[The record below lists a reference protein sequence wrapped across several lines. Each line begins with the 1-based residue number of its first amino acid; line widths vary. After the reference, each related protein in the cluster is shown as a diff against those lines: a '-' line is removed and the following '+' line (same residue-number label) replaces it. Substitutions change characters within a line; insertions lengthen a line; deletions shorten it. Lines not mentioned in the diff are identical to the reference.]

1 MSSGQPVNNIADMKK
16 VRDRYINNLDLEI
29 ENNDYNLKQNKK
41 FLFTGVTSKLKDYRT
56 VDEKLKDVYKLKT
69 DLRNDLL
76 EITDGSNAQQ
86 IVNSLADNDVIFLA
100 QNIENIKT
108 DIKKKF
114 KYGVLSDLFLDYFNK
129 YTQLQNKN
137 YGLLNPFYETT
148 LDNISNKI
156 NSINNVIINTM
167 DIDYLKQA
175 LENVKNEEPQKYN
188 DLLKRLNLIENQI
201 NYVNFHKDNIEDMT
215 NEEKREF
222 DNIVQ
227 TLPSQQ
233 FMQDVAD
240 ELNEDIS
247 RDRKI
252 EVLAELKNKMQSKS
266 DYNPPNEDPES
277 LRKLLTMDEIR
288 GLKLNDLKQ
297 YINYLSSYLD
307 KDSIYQNAMTKL
319 KTTKI
324 KQDYKDFFNEFNDDL
339 YSSGLPTYWD
349 WELGNQGA
357 NKDEKK
363 YKSDINDF
371 LQQQYEETGRYQ
383 EPLKLEMMTEKEKEQ
398 EPFISLK
405 RYFKYIYDNLQ
416 DNEPYKEKIDKIL
429 NSKSFTGN
437 KPFISFINQYNDEL
451 YKTGIKTF
459 KDWKQEN
466 QRTGK
471 GVLYT
476 NNKKIRMKGRGI
488 TIDKIDYKNSINQ
501 DKKFLYFGKYLIDK
515 NKLEHN
521 NVLSLKSKKG
531 TLIKSD
537 ILNNKIKDILLEFI
551 KQGKLNYD
559 EYYNL
564 SNEEKNYIYDLYK
577 QSNLIDKLNIK
588 SPDKSENDKIIDRF
602 LILKGQL
609 NAGNDSLD
617 LIKEFK
623 LILLKLKNMK
633 LLPKNEVNNML
644 ELLLSLGY

>member
-1 MSSGQPVNNIADMKK
+1 MSSGQPVNNIQEMKK
-16 VRDRYINNLDLEI
+16 IRDRYIKNLDLEI
-29 ENNDYNLKQNKK
+29 ENNDFNLQQNKK
-41 FLFTGVTSKLKDYRT
+41 FLMSGVVPSKIKDYRT
-56 VDEKLKDVYKLKT
+56 IDEKLSDVYKLKT

-76 EITDGSNAQQ
+76 DITDGSNAQK

-114 KYGVLSDLFLDYFNK
+114 KYGVLSDIFLDYFNK

-137 YGLLNPFYETT
+137 YGLLNPFYETK
-148 LDNISNKI
+148 LDEISNKI
-156 NSINNVIINTM
+156 NSINNVIIDNM
-167 DIDYLKQA
+167 DLDYLKNI
-175 LENVKNEEPQKYN
+175 LEKYKNEQPQKYN
-188 DLLKRLNLIENQI
+188 DILKKLNLIENQI
-201 NYVNFHKDNIEDMT
+201 NFVNFHKDNIEDMT
-215 NEEKREF
+215 NEEKKEF
-222 DNIVQ
+222 DDIVE

-233 FMQDVAD
+233 FIINKAD
-240 ELNEDIS
+240 ELKEDIT
-247 RDRKI
+247 RDRLTEI
-252 EVLAELKNKMQSKS
+252 LEEIKNEISPIS
-266 DYNPPNEDPES
+266 YNPPNEDPEE
-277 LRKLLTMDEIR
+277 LKKLLPMDEIKLLT
-288 GLKLNDLKQ
+288 LKELKT
-297 YINYLSSYLD
+297 YLRYLD
-307 KDSIYQNAMTKL
+307 DYSDKNSPYKTRINNLTKV
-319 KTTKI
+319 KTTKGDI
-324 KQDYKDFFNEFNDDL
+324 IDFFDEFNELL
-339 YSSGLPTYWD
+339 YESGYPSYYD
-349 WELGNQGA
+349 WSYYAKNKSKTDYEKEINKYATEKGINQPLL
-357 NKDEKK
+357 N
-363 YKSDINDF
+363 I
-371 LQQQYEETGRYQ
+371 Q
-383 EPLKLEMMTEKEKEQ
+383 EPETLEEYKTNYFIDFGEMPSPEEEQ
-398 EPFISLK
+398 LFIKSKSSLK
-405 RYFKYIYDNLQ
+405 
-416 DNEPYKEKIDKIL
+416 
-429 NSKSFTGN
+429 
-437 KPFISFINQYNDEL
+437 
-451 YKTGIKTF
+451 KTEQK
-459 KDWKQEN
+459 
-466 QRTGK
+466 GK
-471 GVLYT
+471 GVIYT
-476 NNKKIRMKGRGI
+476 NKKKIKMKGRGI

-609 NAGNDSLD
+609 NAGNDSLE

-633 LLPKNEVNNML
+633 MLPKNEVNNML

>member
-1 MSSGQPVNNIADMKK
+1 MSSGQPVNNIQEMKK
-16 VRDRYINNLDLEI
+16 IRDRYIKNLDLEI
-29 ENNDYNLKQNKK
+29 ENNDFNLQQNKK
-41 FLFTGVTSKLKDYRT
+41 FLMSGVVPSKIKDYRT
-56 VDEKLKDVYKLKT
+56 IDEKLSDVYKLKT

-76 EITDGSNAQQ
+76 DITDGSNAQK

-114 KYGVLSDLFLDYFNK
+114 KYGVLSDIFLDYFNK

-137 YGLLNPFYETT
+137 YGLLNPFYETK
-148 LDNISNKI
+148 LDEISNKI
-156 NSINNVIINTM
+156 NSINNVIIDNM
-167 DIDYLKQA
+167 DLDYLKNI
-175 LENVKNEEPQKYN
+175 LEKYKNEQPQKYN
-188 DLLKRLNLIENQI
+188 DILKKLNLIENQI
-201 NYVNFHKDNIEDMT
+201 NFVNFHKDNIEDMT
-215 NEEKREF
+215 NEEKKEF
-222 DNIVQ
+222 DDIVE

-233 FMQDVAD
+233 FIINKAD
-240 ELNEDIS
+240 ELKEDIT
-247 RDRKI
+247 RDRLTEI
-252 EVLAELKNKMQSKS
+252 LEEIKNEISPIS
-266 DYNPPNEDPES
+266 YNPPNEDPEE
-277 LRKLLTMDEIR
+277 LKKLLAMDEIKLLT
-288 GLKLNDLKQ
+288 LKELKT
-297 YINYLSSYLD
+297 YLRYLDDYLD
-307 KDSIYQNAMTKL
+307 KNSPYKTRINNLTKV
-319 KTTKI
+319 KTTKGDI
-324 KQDYKDFFNEFNDDL
+324 IDFFDEFNELL
-339 YSSGLPTYWD
+339 YESGYPSYYD
-349 WELGNQGA
+349 WSYYA
-357 NKDEKK
+357 KNKSKTDYEKK
-363 YKSDINDF
+363 INKYATEKGINQP
-371 LQQQYEETGRYQ
+371 LLNIQ
-383 EPLKLEMMTEKEKEQ
+383 EPETLEEYKTNYFIDFGEMPSPEEEQ
-398 EPFISLK
+398 LFIKSKSSLK
-405 RYFKYIYDNLQ
+405 
-416 DNEPYKEKIDKIL
+416 
-429 NSKSFTGN
+429 
-437 KPFISFINQYNDEL
+437 
-451 YKTGIKTF
+451 KTEQK
-459 KDWKQEN
+459 
-466 QRTGK
+466 GK
-471 GVLYT
+471 GVIYT
-476 NNKKIRMKGRGI
+476 NKKKIKMKGRGI

-609 NAGNDSLD
+609 NAGNDSLE

-633 LLPKNEVNNML
+633 MLPKNEVNNML

>member
-1 MSSGQPVNNIADMKK
+1 MSSGQPVNNIQEMKK
-16 VRDRYINNLDLEI
+16 IRDRYIKNLDLEI
-29 ENNDYNLKQNKK
+29 ENNDFNLQQNKK
-41 FLFTGVTSKLKDYRT
+41 FLMSGVVPSKIKDYRT
-56 VDEKLKDVYKLKT
+56 IDEKLSDVYKLKT

-76 EITDGSNAQQ
+76 DITDGSNAQK

-114 KYGVLSDLFLDYFNK
+114 KYGVLSDIFLDYFNK

-137 YGLLNPFYETT
+137 YGLLNPFYETK
-148 LDNISNKI
+148 LDEISNKI
-156 NSINNVIINTM
+156 NSINNVIIDNM
-167 DIDYLKQA
+167 DLDYLKNI
-175 LENVKNEEPQKYN
+175 LEKYKNEQPQKYN
-188 DLLKRLNLIENQI
+188 DILKKLNLIENQI
-201 NYVNFHKDNIEDMT
+201 NFVNFHKDNIEDMT
-215 NEEKREF
+215 NEEKKEF
-222 DNIVQ
+222 DDIVE

-233 FMQDVAD
+233 FIINKAD
-240 ELNEDIS
+240 ELKEDIT
-247 RDRKI
+247 RDRLTEI
-252 EVLAELKNKMQSKS
+252 LEEIKNEISPIS
-266 DYNPPNEDPES
+266 YNPPNEDPEE
-277 LRKLLTMDEIR
+277 LKKLLPMDEIKLLT
-288 GLKLNDLKQ
+288 LKELKT
-297 YINYLSSYLD
+297 YLRYLD
-307 KDSIYQNAMTKL
+307 DYSDKNSPYKTRINNLTKV
-319 KTTKI
+319 KTTKGDI
-324 KQDYKDFFNEFNDDL
+324 IDFFDEFNELL
-339 YSSGLPTYWD
+339 YESGLPSYYD
-349 WELGNQGA
+349 WSYYA
-357 NKDEKK
+357 KNKSKTDYEKK
-363 YKSDINDF
+363 INKYATEKGINQP
-371 LQQQYEETGRYQ
+371 LLNIQ
-383 EPLKLEMMTEKEKEQ
+383 EPETLEEYKTNYFIDFGEMPSPEEEQ
-398 EPFISLK
+398 LFIKSKSSLK
-405 RYFKYIYDNLQ
+405 
-416 DNEPYKEKIDKIL
+416 
-429 NSKSFTGN
+429 
-437 KPFISFINQYNDEL
+437 
-451 YKTGIKTF
+451 KTEQK
-459 KDWKQEN
+459 
-466 QRTGK
+466 GK
-471 GVLYT
+471 GVIYT
-476 NNKKIRMKGRGI
+476 NKKKIKMKGRGI

-609 NAGNDSLD
+609 NAGNDSLE

-633 LLPKNEVNNML
+633 MLPKNEVNNML

>member
-1 MSSGQPVNNIADMKK
+1 MSSGQPVNNIQEMKK
-16 VRDRYINNLDLEI
+16 IRDRYIKNLDLEI
-29 ENNDYNLKQNKK
+29 ENNDFNLQQNKK
-41 FLFTGVTSKLKDYRT
+41 FLMSGVVPSKIKDYRT
-56 VDEKLKDVYKLKT
+56 IDEKLSDVYKLKT

-76 EITDGSNAQQ
+76 DITDGSNAQK

-114 KYGVLSDLFLDYFNK
+114 KYGVLSDIFLDYFNK

-137 YGLLNPFYETT
+137 YGLLNPFYETK
-148 LDNISNKI
+148 LDEISNKI
-156 NSINNVIINTM
+156 NSINNVIIDNM
-167 DIDYLKQA
+167 DLDYLKNI
-175 LENVKNEEPQKYN
+175 LEKYKNEQPQKYN
-188 DLLKRLNLIENQI
+188 DILKKLNLIENQI
-201 NYVNFHKDNIEDMT
+201 NFVNFHKDNIEDMT
-215 NEEKREF
+215 NEEKKEF
-222 DNIVQ
+222 DDIVE

-233 FMQDVAD
+233 FIINKAD
-240 ELNEDIS
+240 ELKEDIT
-247 RDRKI
+247 RDRLTEI
-252 EVLAELKNKMQSKS
+252 LEEIKNEISPIS
-266 DYNPPNEDPES
+266 YNPPNEDPEE
-277 LRKLLTMDEIR
+277 LKKLLAMDEIKLLT
-288 GLKLNDLKQ
+288 LKELKT
-297 YINYLSSYLD
+297 YLRYLDDYLD
-307 KDSIYQNAMTKL
+307 KNSPYKTRINNLTKV
-319 KTTKI
+319 KTTKGDI
-324 KQDYKDFFNEFNDDL
+324 IDFFDEFNELL
-339 YSSGLPTYWD
+339 YESGYPSYYD
-349 WELGNQGA
+349 WSYYAKNKSKTDYEKEINKYATEKGINQPLL
-357 NKDEKK
+357 N
-363 YKSDINDF
+363 I
-371 LQQQYEETGRYQ
+371 Q
-383 EPLKLEMMTEKEKEQ
+383 EPETLEEYKTNYFIDFGEMPSPEEEQ
-398 EPFISLK
+398 LFIKSKSSLK
-405 RYFKYIYDNLQ
+405 
-416 DNEPYKEKIDKIL
+416 
-429 NSKSFTGN
+429 
-437 KPFISFINQYNDEL
+437 
-451 YKTGIKTF
+451 KTEQK
-459 KDWKQEN
+459 
-466 QRTGK
+466 GK
-471 GVLYT
+471 GVIYT
-476 NNKKIRMKGRGI
+476 NKKKIKMKGRGI

-609 NAGNDSLD
+609 NAGNDSLE

-633 LLPKNEVNNML
+633 MLPKNEVNNML

>member
-1 MSSGQPVNNIADMKK
+1 MSSGQPVNNIQEMKK
-16 VRDRYINNLDLEI
+16 IRDRYIKNLDLEI
-29 ENNDYNLKQNKK
+29 ENNDFNLQQNKK
-41 FLFTGVTSKLKDYRT
+41 FLMSGVVPSKIKDYRT
-56 VDEKLKDVYKLKT
+56 IDEKLSDVYKLKT

-76 EITDGSNAQQ
+76 DITDGSNAQK

-114 KYGVLSDLFLDYFNK
+114 KYGVLSDIFLDYFNK

-137 YGLLNPFYETT
+137 YGLLNPFYETK
-148 LDNISNKI
+148 LDEISNKI
-156 NSINNVIINTM
+156 NSINNVIIDNM
-167 DIDYLKQA
+167 DLDYLKNI
-175 LENVKNEEPQKYN
+175 LEKYKNEQPQKYN
-188 DLLKRLNLIENQI
+188 DILKKLNLIENQI
-201 NYVNFHKDNIEDMT
+201 NFVNFHKDNIEDMT
-215 NEEKREF
+215 NEEKKEF
-222 DNIVQ
+222 DDIVE

-233 FMQDVAD
+233 FIINKAD
-240 ELNEDIS
+240 ELKEDIT
-247 RDRKI
+247 RDRLTEI
-252 EVLAELKNKMQSKS
+252 LEEIKNEISPIS
-266 DYNPPNEDPES
+266 YNPPNEDPEE
-277 LRKLLTMDEIR
+277 LKKLLAMDEIKLLT
-288 GLKLNDLKQ
+288 LKELKT
-297 YINYLSSYLD
+297 YLRYLDDYLD
-307 KDSIYQNAMTKL
+307 KNSPYKTRINNLTKV
-319 KTTKI
+319 KTTKGDI
-324 KQDYKDFFNEFNDDL
+324 IDFFDEFNELL
-339 YSSGLPTYWD
+339 YKSGLPSYFD
-349 WELGNQGA
+349 WAYYAKNKSKTDYEKEINKYATEKGINQPLL
-357 NKDEKK
+357 N
-363 YKSDINDF
+363 I
-371 LQQQYEETGRYQ
+371 Q
-383 EPLKLEMMTEKEKEQ
+383 EPETLEEYKTNYFIDFGEMPSPEEEQ
-398 EPFISLK
+398 LFIKSKSSLK
-405 RYFKYIYDNLQ
+405 
-416 DNEPYKEKIDKIL
+416 
-429 NSKSFTGN
+429 
-437 KPFISFINQYNDEL
+437 
-451 YKTGIKTF
+451 KTEQK
-459 KDWKQEN
+459 
-466 QRTGK
+466 GK
-471 GVLYT
+471 GVIYT
-476 NNKKIRMKGRGI
+476 NKKKIKMKGRGI
-488 TIDKIDYKNSINQ
+488 SIDKIDYKNSINQ

-609 NAGNDSLD
+609 NAGNDSLE

-633 LLPKNEVNNML
+633 MLPKNEVNNML